1 MKTENLLQLVADKER
16 KIEQLESEVNRFET
30 QSEMMS
36 TSTVSKAE
44 EIHRMKDVEDSLED
58 RYNKL
63 KMLAVRMKRKISEQI
78 AQLQEKDNQLALL
91 KADEKGN
98 SVRNTTINLQVKL
111 RPTSLFIASSPV

>member
-1 MKTENLLQLVADKER
+1 MLQLVADKER

>member
-111 RPTSLFIASSPV
+111 RPTSLFIASSPL